1 MDTESVESI
10 EMWNYGTF
18 DALSFSLAVDNEIR
32 SRTSSNLGAS
42 SPLHSFA
49 SLLDIA
55 IRSRT
60 SSNWE
65 TSSANSYAFGL
76 DNAIRSRTS
85 SNWETS
91 SAYSF
96 AFGVDTAIRS
106 RTSSNWETS
115 SAHSFAF
122 GEDSAIRSSTPSNFG
137 SSRVP
142 SFASGVDYV
151 IRSSNGGTDSETS
164 PVHGFASEVYS
175 RTVAAGS
182 SQMASNVTGHVAKGL
197 QLFSRA
203 ELVAATNN
211 FSLHNKIG
219 VGSFGVV
226 YGGLLVDGREVAIKR
241 NETSPKMKEFQKIV
255 FGYLVTFLRRLH
267 HEHLVGLVG
276 FCEEKDEKLLVY
288 EYMKNGSLYDHLHHK
303 GSAELN
309 SWKMRIKIAL
319 DASRGIKYL
328 HYYAGT
334 NIYRD
339 IKSSNILLD
348 DTWTARV
355 SDFGLSSL
363 MKAVGII
370 IDPEYYGQYVLT
382 AKSEVYAFGVVL
394 LELLT
399 GKRHILCGED
409 GGTPLSVVEFAV
421 PPILGGDLAKILDPR
436 VGAPHVNEAKA
447 VELVAFT
454 AIHCVNLEG
463 KDRPSL
469 AKIVVNLKKALAIIC
484 DSSTHDSISSRTI
497 FDVSE

>member
-1 MDTESVESI
+1 MDSESVESI
-10 EMWNYGTF
+10 EMWNYGSF
-18 DALSFSLAVDNEIR
+18 DAFSFSLAVDNEIR
-32 SRTSSNLGAS
+32 SGTSSNLGAS

-85 SNWETS
+85 SNLETS

-115 SAHSFAF
+115 STHSFAF
-122 GEDSAIRSSTPSNFG
+122 EEDRTPSNLG
-137 SSRVP
+137 SFRVP
-142 SFASGVDYV
+142 SFSSGVDYV
-151 IRSSNGGTDSETS
+151 IRSSSGGTDSETS
-164 PVHGFASEVYS
+164 PVHSFAF
-175 RTVAAGS
+175 AAGA
-182 SQMASNVTGHVAKGL
+182 SQMAANVTGHVAKGL
-197 QLFSRA
+197 QLFSRE

-241 NETSPKMKEFQKIV
+241 NETSPKMKEFQEIV
-255 FGYLVTFLRRLH
+255 FGYLVTFLGRLH
-267 HEHLVGLVG
+267 HEQLVGLVG
-276 FCEEKDEKLLVY
+276 FCEEEDEKLLVY

-303 GSAELN
+303 GSVELN

-328 HYYAGT
+328 HYYAVGT
-334 NIYRD
+334 
-339 IKSSNILLD
+339 
-348 DTWTARV
+348 
-355 SDFGLSSL
+355 
-363 MKAVGII
+363 I
-370 IDPEYYGQYVLT
+370 IDPEYYGQYVMT

-421 PPILGGDLAKILDPR
+421 PPILDGNLAKILDPR

-447 VELVAFT
+447 VELMAFT

-469 AKIVVNLKKALAIIC
+469 AEIVVNLKRALAIIC
-484 DSSTHDSISSRTI
+484 DSSTHDSISNHTI